1 MTTKK
6 SVFVGVVI
14 TLAAAAIYQ
23 WGHMDGS
30 EGKASKVITESI
42 AESSSVPSTVKAR
55 ERDYYAP
62 NSEDLKPDEMRVIA
76 WN

>member
-1 MTTKK
+1 
-6 SVFVGVVI
+6 
-14 TLAAAAIYQ
+14 
-23 WGHMDGS
+23 MDGS

-62 NSEDLKPDEMRVIA
+62 NSEDLKPDEMRVID